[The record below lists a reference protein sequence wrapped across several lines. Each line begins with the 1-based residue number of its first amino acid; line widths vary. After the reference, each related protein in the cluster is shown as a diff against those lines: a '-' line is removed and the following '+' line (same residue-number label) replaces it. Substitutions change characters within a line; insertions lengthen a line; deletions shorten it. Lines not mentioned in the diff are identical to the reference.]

1 MKGKFGNLSVNAKE
15 NYIYTRRLSEYS
27 ELNQKLYLWVI
38 QETKLGNTYYNTEGS
53 YTNYST
59 KFVVEAKEIKRTT
72 LPQLNLI
79 LQKFSIGH
87 WTSSTSNETGNYTYI
102 NFNFPSSTENRKFTL
117 KIGKITNTTILNKIK
132 NNDYSG
138 ITELLTYAKN
148 NNSIYSK
155 ELTTTSTAYFGEFS
169 IIIALIFSIASAWG
183 SYYYSDKIVLASCH
197 ARPATREEDLKLV
210 NILDALMVTAGL
222 PKKPDLYVVEDAQPN
237 AFATGRNPEHAIIC
251 VTTGLLQKLDY
262 YELEG
267 VIAHE
272 MSHIKNY
279 DILLSAVVS
288 VFVGLIVMLSD
299 MFSRIIFWGGS
310 KDRDSD
316 SKANGILMLL
326 GLICLI
332 LSPIFGTLMQLA
344 LSRRREFL
352 ADSTA
357 VEFTRN
363 PDGLISALQKLENDP
378 NELKSANSATANMYI
393 INPFKKNGEK
403 GKRKTSSLW
412 STHPSTEDRIEALR
426 NIK

>member
-1 MKGKFGNLSVNAKE
+1 MFKSSKKNKFE
-15 NYIYTRRLSEYS
+15 
-27 ELNQKLYLWVI
+27 
-38 QETKLGNTYYNTEGS
+38 
-53 YTNYST
+53 
-59 KFVVEAKEIKRTT
+59 
-72 LPQLNLI
+72 
-79 LQKFSIGH
+79 
-87 WTSSTSNETGNYTYI
+87 
-102 NFNFPSSTENRKFTL
+102 
-117 KIGKITNTTILNKIK
+117 
-132 NNDYSG
+132 SG
-138 ITELLTYAKN
+138 IIISIFIIVITLIVYYICNALELGSL
-148 NNSIYSK
+148 
-155 ELTTTSTAYFGEFS
+155 S
-169 IIIALIFSIASAWG
+169 IIIALIFSIGSVWA
-183 SYYYSDKIVLASCH
+183 SYYYSDKIVLASCK

-222 PKKPDLYVVEDAQPN
+222 PKKPDLYVVEDNQPN

-279 DILLSAVVS
+279 DILLSTVVS
-288 VFVGLIVMLSD
+288 VFVGFIVMLSD
-299 MFSRIIFWGGS
+299 MFSRAFFWGGA

-316 SKANGILMLL
+316 SKANSFLMLL
-326 GLICLI
+326 GLLFLV

-378 NELKSANSATANMYI
+378 NELQSANSATANMYI
-393 INPFKKNGEK
+393 INPFKKNGDK
-403 GKRKTSSLW
+403 GKNKTSSIW